1 MVAITEMWWDD
12 SHIWSTAMDGYK
24 IFRRD
29 RGRKRGSGV
38 ALYVGDSFDFT
49 EVKDCEE
56 KI

>member
-1 MVAITEMWWDD
+1 MWWDD